1 MTRVVPFKRV
11 VRINPDLLPETTR
24 PDFEFRYIDITSV
37 GRGVLTREPALVSFG
52 EAPTRARRRVD
63 AGDTILS
70 TVRTYLGAVL
80 PIGPSESDHVA
91 STGFAVL
98 RPKRDVDPGFLGW
111 LVQSSW
117 FLGEVESRS
126 VGVSYPAIAPSS
138 LGEIKVRIPS
148 AETQPWIAG
157 FLDRETA
164 RIDDLIAKKQRLID
178 LLEERRV
185 SLITSAVTKGLD
197 PGVPMRDSGLPWIG
211 DVPSHWSI
219 APLRRCADVR
229 LSSIDKKTEEGETT
243 VQLCNYTDVYYG
255 SYLGPSEAFMTATAS
270 QSQIDRLA
278 LKEGD
283 VLITKDSETPDDIG
297 VPAVVGEPMPGVV
310 CGYHL
315 ALLRPTGHLTGRYLY
330 WALASHDINS
340 HLRLTARGV
349 TRFGLTLQ
357 AIGDTP
363 IPVPPPDEQH
373 HIERRLRETDTQ
385 VGGLRRRVEEQIDL
399 LAEYRQALITAAVT
413 GELDITTHDGD
424 EALDEVTESA

>member
-1 MTRVVPFKRV
+1 MRLK
-11 VRINPDLLPETTR
+11 LLVAAPTERATDPEA
-24 PDFEFRYIDITSV
+24 PYIAQEHIESSV
-37 GRGVLTREPALVSFG
+37 GWLLTDPEPLSEGRSAVAHSRGDVLFG
-52 EAPTRARRRVD
+52 KLRPYLAKSLLATT
-63 AGDTILS
+63 AGAGSGELI
-70 TVRTYLGAVL
+70 
-80 PIGPSESDHVA
+80 
-91 STGFAVL
+91 VL
-98 RPKRDVDPGFLGW
+98 RPNQRRVLPEW
-111 LVQSSW
+111 LLYLTLSHPFIEWAVANSYGVKMPRTSW
-117 FLGEVESRS
+117 ERLGEFSLNPPPLRTQQ
-126 VGVSYPAIAPSS
+126 AIAS
-138 LGEIKVRIPS
+138 
-148 AETQPWIAG
+148 
-157 FLDRETA
+157 FLDEETA
-164 RIDDLIAKKQRLID
+164 RIDDLIAKKRRLIE